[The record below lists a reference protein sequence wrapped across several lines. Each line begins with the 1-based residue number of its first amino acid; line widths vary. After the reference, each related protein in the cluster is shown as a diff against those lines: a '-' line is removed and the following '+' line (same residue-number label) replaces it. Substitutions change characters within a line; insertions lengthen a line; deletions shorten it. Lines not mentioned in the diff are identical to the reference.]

1 MEAAMSRTGLV
12 LAALVLLSVGG
23 ANAQTVVIQ
32 QRPGAPDQKNE
43 VRVQVN
49 VSFFVPGTVN
59 GTEAS
64 LKSQEQARQSLYES
78 AGHECEVLKATL
90 ASECR
95 LETLG
100 VNVNR
105 NYGNPQNEGFTATG
119 NFAYKVTLK

>member
-1 MEAAMSRTGLV
+1 MSRISLTI
-12 LAALVLLSVGG
+12 AALALLSIGG
-23 ANAQTVVIQ
+23 AQAQTVVIQ

-43 VRVQVN
+43 IRVQVN
-49 VSFFVPGTVN
+49 VSFFIAGSVN
-59 GTEAS
+59 GTESS

-95 LETLG
+95 LETLS

-119 NFAYKVTLK
+119 NFVYKVTLK